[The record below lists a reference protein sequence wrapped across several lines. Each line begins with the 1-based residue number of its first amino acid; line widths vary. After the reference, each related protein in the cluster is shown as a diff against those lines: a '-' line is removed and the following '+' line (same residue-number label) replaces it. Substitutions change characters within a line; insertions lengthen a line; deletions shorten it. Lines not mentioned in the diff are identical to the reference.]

1 MNIPARAE
9 PELQGAV
16 RDPRTELLKA
26 KQVLNNRGVGGEDT
40 DRKGVRDRHGKDGD
54 RTMKLRM
61 AFLFEGE
68 DTGDSVVLVAA
79 PGYHKLGMRRE
90 VIGLEIGRPYGE
102 LEGELGERKEGYI
115 EGGAKEGG
123 GKPDRS

>member
-1 MNIPARAE
+1 M
-9 PELQGAV
+9 
-16 RDPRTELLKA
+16 KA

-79 PGYHKLGMRRE
+79 RGYQTRNAERSH
-90 VIGLEIGRPYGE
+90 GLEIGRDKRVRLFGE
-102 LEGELGERKEGYI
+102 LEGELGGEERGIYRR
-115 EGGAKEGG
+115 G
-123 GKPDRS
+123 S

>member
-1 MNIPARAE
+1 MNIPGRAE
-9 PELQGAV
+9 LELQGAV

-26 KQVLNNRGVGGEDT
+26 KQVLSNRGVGGEDT

-79 PGYHKLGMRRE
+79 RGYHKLGMRRE
-90 VIGLEIGRPYGE
+90 VIGLEIGRDKRVRLFGE
-102 LEGELGERKEGYI
+102 LEGELGGEERGIYRR
-115 EGGAKEGG
+115 G
-123 GKPDRS
+123 S